1 MLYYVK
7 PSLGMLK
14 KEVKSKSV
22 NRPGQL
28 GASPMSTKGYM
39 AAGSSGIDDV
49 EGWSPG
55 IYTPIVSTTG
65 NETHLE
71 LSRPSCTQQQ
81 PRLY

>member
-39 AAGSSGIDDV
+39 VAGSSGIDDV

-55 IYTPIVSTTG
+55 IYTPTVRTIA

-71 LSRPSCTQQQ
+71 LSRPSCTRQQL
-81 PRLY
+81 RLH